1 MKLNFYFQLAK
12 KNISTGAKTYIP
24 YIFACSLSIMMF
36 SIMYTLSK
44 EAFTQNSAGLITLM
58 NFGVI
63 IVGFFSMI
71 FIFYGNKFLIKNRVK
86 EIGGYITHGGGV
98 WVSAS
103 DSRCENT

>member
-44 EAFTQNSAGLITLM
+44 EAFRSPLKTPFKKDEKYVKKQNERKR
-58 NFGVI
+58 I
-63 IVGFFSMI
+63 I
-71 FIFYGNKFLIKNRVK
+71 
-86 EIGGYITHGGGV
+86 
-98 WVSAS
+98 
-103 DSRCENT
+103 